1 MPITPSSY
9 RTNYPITAHQL
20 NQDMYTYDGSYFG
33 ANGVMFHS
41 NRPMLIE
48 SYQIPS
54 IIAAKK
60 GGSFTT
66 LGGTDG
72 DAISILDTAAY
83 FGTGSDGPGDYAR
96 FQSSGAVAPSSAGVY
111 GEIGGWQ
118 LIFTSVPI
126 GQFSG
131 TSNTYGIV
139 WNLAAEGGGIGSPLQ
154 DIGCMQPGS
163 TVYDNCGF
171 AVDLIERN
179 FNVPGEVYAPAVF
192 AVDPNNTNNEVV
204 ANTLSTTGQTPR
216 YSEIWMAVLNG
227 NGTTVPSIPVPIASI
242 GTATTLTSATL
253 NTSIAQ
259 TFNLLNNPPMLNA
272 QVQSTVGITANA
284 ITKVPFTATPQIDNY
299 SHYNKST
306 SQYTVPL
313 SGIYLCHANIIY
325 NTAFNVGQAVVGF
338 SVASSIFWGG
348 AYNATPPG
356 AQNTGASVTK
366 ILDLNAGDLLEIVTE
381 TSANTAFGTAN
392 VSHFIMTWL
401 APINTSKQTWV
412 PPDVTG
418 FQFSAA
424 TPPGTAATGLVTV
437 LNTKLANDINFLLNK
452 PYLTVHQTT
461 ASVAQSVNAWHPM
474 TMQST
479 LGLVHASLGDNYS
492 GWSSA
497 NNNYVAPVSG
507 WYLCV
512 AELNAAT
519 ITTANSYNS
528 LIAGFSVPTS
538 GGVASP
544 TSGSAPP
551 DWYQQLNVSNAW
563 TYPTGATAMNVYYL
577 LAGET
582 IAPVAQY
589 KSGTATTWTSD
600 ITHGFLSHFN
610 CIWMS
615 N

>member
-1 MPITPSSY
+1 MC
-9 RTNYPITAHQL
+9 Q
-20 NQDMYTYDGSYFG
+20 
-33 ANGVMFHS
+33 
-41 NRPMLIE
+41 
-48 SYQIPS
+48 
-54 IIAAKK
+54 
-60 GGSFTT
+60 
-66 LGGTDG
+66 
-72 DAISILDTAAY
+72 
-83 FGTGSDGPGDYAR
+83 GSD
-96 FQSSGAVAPSSAGVY
+96 VY
-111 GEIGGWQ
+111 
-118 LIFTSVPI
+118 
-126 GQFSG
+126 
-131 TSNTYGIV
+131 N
-139 WNLAAEGGGIGSPLQ
+139 
-154 DIGCMQPGS
+154 
-163 TVYDNCGF
+163 NCGF

-179 FNVPGEVYAPAVF
+179 FNVPGEIYAPAVF
-192 AVDPNNTNNEVV
+192 AVDPSGQNNAIV

-216 YSEIWMAVLNG
+216 YSEIWMSVLNG

-253 NTSIAQ
+253 NTTIGN
-259 TFNLLNNPPMLNA
+259 TFNLLNNPPMLNVE
-272 QVQSTVGITANA
+272 VQSTAAITANT
-284 ITKVPFTATPQIDNY
+284 IRIVPFTATPSIDNY
-299 SHYNKST
+299 SKYNKTT

-313 SGIYLCHANIIY
+313 SGIYLCHANVIY
-325 NTAFNVGQAVVGF
+325 ATNWNVGVGVVGF

-356 AQNTGASVTK
+356 AQNSAISVTK
-366 ILDLNAGDLLEIVTE
+366 MLDLNAGDIVEVVTE
-381 TSANTAFGTAN
+381 TSTSSNFGTAN
-392 VSHFIMTWL
+392 VSHFIMTWM
-401 APINTSKQTWV
+401 APINSSKQTWV

-452 PYLTVHQTT
+452 PYLTVHQSTGSAT
-461 ASVAQSVNAWHPM
+461 QSVNAWHPM

-479 LGLVHASLGDNYS
+479 VGLVHGSLGDNYS

-507 WYLCV
+507 WYLAI
-512 AELNAAT
+512 AELNAST

-538 GGVASP
+538 GGFTSP
-544 TSGSAPP
+544 TSGGAPP
-551 DWYQQLNVSNAW
+551 DWYQQLNVSNSW

-589 KSGTATTWTSD
+589 KSGTATTWTTD